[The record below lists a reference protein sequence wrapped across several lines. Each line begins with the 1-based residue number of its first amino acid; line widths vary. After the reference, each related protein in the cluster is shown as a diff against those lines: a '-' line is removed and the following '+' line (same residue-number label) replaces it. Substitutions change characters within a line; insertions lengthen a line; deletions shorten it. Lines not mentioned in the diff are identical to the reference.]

1 MAGDLSYAVRSLSRS
16 PGFTI
21 AAILTLSIGIGA
33 TTAIYS
39 VVETILLRPLQV
51 LRLIMRQGLGLAAI
65 GVALGIVAAAAA
77 ARSLQ
82 SMLFGIGALDPVTFA
97 AVAIG
102 FTAVSLLAS
111 YVPAR
116 RATAV
121 EPVVALR
128 HE

>member
-33 TTAIYS
+33 TTALYS

-77 ARSLQ
+77 ARYLQ